1 MRVSTVTIAVLLA
14 FTVIGCSQDSENAE
28 LTVTTTTMSTTTTTT
43 AAAPT
48 TTIGASSEE
57 DVTEDST
64 GRTGEVGMA
73 IDGYDVI
80 ARSSTQEGE
89 VLHVT
94 IAPGNYTDVDL
105 ENFVVVTL
113 DERDVAELHV
123 YDDRAAVAASLITPE
138 SRTPDEQASIDD
150 HYLVSFTDGN
160 VITFQGPFAGVG
172 AVRIGS

>member
-1 MRVSTVTIAVLLA
+1 MRVSTVTIAVLLV
-14 FTVIGCSQDSENAE
+14 FTAIGCSQDSENAE
-28 LTVTTTTMSTTTTTT
+28 LTVTTTTMSTTTT

-48 TTIGASSEE
+48 TTIGASSEG

-80 ARSSTQEGE
+80 ARASTQEGE

-113 DERDVAELHV
+113 EERDLAELHV
-123 YDDRAAVAASLITPE
+123 YDDRAAVAASLIARE
-138 SRTPDEQASIDD
+138 SRTPDEVTSIDD